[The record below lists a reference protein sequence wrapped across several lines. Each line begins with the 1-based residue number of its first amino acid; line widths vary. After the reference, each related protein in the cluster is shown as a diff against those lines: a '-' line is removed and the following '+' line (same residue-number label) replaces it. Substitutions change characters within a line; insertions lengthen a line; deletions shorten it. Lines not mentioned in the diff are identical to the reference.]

1 MHILLLNIFKIL
13 FVFFFENLNKILREN
28 LEMENDEQYLSLP
41 IDADK
46 YTQELYANLSEIQEK
61 INADE
66 IQMIFIAHRYEQT
79 GRIPWNIMSKQE
91 KFIYF
96 LNILIRI
103 FAFIFSLYIFIITL
117 DLMTSAFILLTRS
130 TFGQI
135 FKSRLFLKNPLIA
148 LMFGIIITTILQSS
162 STVTSIIVSMV
173 GSGIVDDVRSVIP
186 MIMGE
191 NKKSKNPDFHGIV

>member
-1 MHILLLNIFKIL
+1 MKKSIL
-13 FVFFFENLNKILREN
+13 EP
-28 LEMENDEQYLSLP
+28 YLSLP
-41 IDADK
+41 IDSDE
-46 YTQELYANLSEIQEK
+46 YTQKLYANLIEIKEK
-61 INADE
+61 LNTDD

-91 KFIYF
+91 KFIYL

-117 DLMTSAFILLTRS
+117 DLMTSSFTLLSRS
-130 TFGQI
+130 ALGRI
-135 FKSRLFLKNPLIA
+135 FKSRLFLKNPIIA
-148 LMFGIIITTILQSS
+148 LMFGILITTILQSS

-173 GSGIVDDVRSVIP
+173 GSGIVEDVRSVIP

-191 NKKSKNPDFHGIV
+191 NIKRKKMKTNLIFFCC